1 MWQVNISCN
10 GDAWKLY
17 GTQFKAMVQKYPAQL
32 ITSKKMP
39 DDTRIMAYKI
49 EDISDAE
56 TFQEDCTK
64 FPGFTSD
71 YESL

>member
-1 MWQVNISCN
+1 MWRVNISCN

-17 GTQFKAMVQKYPAQL
+17 GAQFKAMTEKYQAEL

-49 EDISDAE
+49 EDINDAE

-64 FPGFTSD
+64 FSGFTSD